1 MYDRLRTIEKE
12 KVLSAIGDVVK
23 KRISSK
29 RTLFDGLPLKL
40 TTLRMMTF
48 FEDGTTCHCCGLEA
62 AYFAIERNASEAQR
76 NPGTNYH
83 LNLWGIDQEGEEVL
97 FTHDH
102 TLARALGGKDDRSNT
117 KTMCTKCNFEKSL
130 TESEILRENRRKS

>member
-1 MYDRLRTIEKE
+1 MYDRLRVVEKE
-12 KVLSAIGDVVK
+12 KVLSAIGEVVK

-29 RTLFDGLPLKL
+29 RTIFDGLPLKL

-48 FEDGTTCHCCGLEA
+48 FEDGTMCHCCGLEA

-83 LNLWGIDQEGEEVL
+83 LNLWGIDEAGEEVL

-130 TESEILRENRRKS
+130 AETEILRQKKRKS